1 MEQPTSVW
9 RIAFGTVLGNFGCF
23 VAYVL
28 LACTAFA
35 LLSVMGGSINS
46 IFSQIINGLGP

>member
-28 LACTAFA
+28 L
-35 LLSVMGGSINS
+35 SVMGGSINS